1 MIAMIYY
8 WEWGHALSILAV
20 TSENEMFSREE
31 TTAKNQWD
39 TRGMNRPGLLV
50 FKLFNSFCGVMILYK
65 LKYIF
70 SEENLKNITI

>member
-31 TTAKNQWD
+31 ITAKN
-39 TRGMNRPGLLV
+39 L
-50 FKLFNSFCGVMILYK
+50 
-65 LKYIF
+65 
-70 SEENLKNITI
+70 